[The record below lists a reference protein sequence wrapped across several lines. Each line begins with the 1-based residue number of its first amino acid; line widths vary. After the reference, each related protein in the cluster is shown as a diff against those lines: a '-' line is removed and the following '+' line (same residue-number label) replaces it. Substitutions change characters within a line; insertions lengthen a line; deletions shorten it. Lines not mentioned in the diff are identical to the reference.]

1 LLSYIGAE
9 LCVRFAYD
17 SIYIRR
23 KNRQSI
29 KSEPNESMDG
39 SEAANHHVIQLFR
52 QTSRLSRQTSLLS
65 RQNSRLSRQ
74 NSQKNTNLNDENEGE
89 ESNETDQS
97 LFRKLINY
105 FYIWDDGFHFTTM
118 VICTN
123 TVAFVFLYYLA
134 CTFVFFYITRT
145 TGHLTFMKSYVESL
159 VDISK

>member
-1 LLSYIGAE
+1 MLSYIGAE

-23 KNRQSI
+23 KNRRSI
-29 KSEPNESMDG
+29 KSVLNESMDG

-52 QTSRLSRQTSLLS
+52 QTSRLSRQ
-65 RQNSRLSRQ
+65 
-74 NSQKNTNLNDENEGE
+74 NSQKNTNINDENEGE
-89 ESNETDQS
+89 ENNKTDQS

-118 VICTN
+118 VICAN

-145 TGHLTFMKSYVESL
+145 TGHITFMKSYVESL
-159 VDISK
+159 LDISK